1 MTGVRSPVEVVMSLL
16 AFGGRRD
23 LSKAQDLLDTD
34 IKRLGPDGDVK
45 SGRDE
50 YLAYLETIMPGAT
63 DYVYEVRRCVP
74 NEDGRTVLVE
84 IDESPT

>member
-1 MTGVRSPVEVVMSLL
+1 
-16 AFGGRRD
+16 
-23 LSKAQDLLDTD
+23 
-34 IKRLGPDGDVK
+34 VK

>member
-23 LSKAQDLLDTD
+23 LSQAQDL
-34 IKRLGPDGDVK
+34 
-45 SGRDE
+45 
-50 YLAYLETIMPGAT
+50 LAYLETIMPGAT